1 MPVVRV
7 LVVAGPV
14 GELPA
19 TVTAQVVASAWAGR
33 TADAVVGRPLSAGGT
48 EVLDVVRSARGGDVV
63 ASTVADPFG
72 RPVPAAV
79 LLAGS
84 TAYVEASQAV
94 GPHLVA
100 GEGERAAW
108 WGSSEG
114 VGALLSAALAS
125 GAGRVVVALGPAAVR
140 DGGAGL
146 LGALGLAAPA
156 LRSGLAGLAL
166 LGSGDLDALAGL
178 RARLGG
184 VDLVAACVGDLPLLG
199 PRGVLADVPGVPDVQ
214 GQGSIGRAQ
223 AAGARYVA
231 ELARVVRGVPGTR
244 VALPVLGGA
253 ASPVPTGHTP
263 RSGAGGGI
271 AVAVEALG
279 GRLLPGVEVMA
290 DAVGLA
296 GEVVAAELVVVAVTA
311 LDGDE
316 LHDGVAGVVGRAAR
330 EAGVPVVVLAGRVEA
345 SRREL
350 AAAGVAGAYAAVAE
364 PGPFAPAGAPGAVD
378 ADLLARLA
386 GRVAVTWSPQH

>member
-1 MPVVRV
+1 MRV

-19 TVTAQVVASAWAGR
+19 TVAVQVVASAWAGR
-33 TADAVVGRPLSAGGT
+33 TADTVVERPLSAGGT
-48 EVLDVVRSARGGDVV
+48 DVLDVVRSARGGDVV
-63 ASTVADPFG
+63 AATVADPFG

-100 GEGERAAW
+100 GERERAAW
-108 WGSSEG
+108 SGSSAG

-156 LRSGLAGLAL
+156 LRGGLAGLAL
-166 LGSGDLDALAGL
+166 LGSGDLDALAAL

-199 PRGVLADVPGVPDVQ
+199 PRGVLADVPGLPDVQ
-214 GQGSIGRAQ
+214 GRGSAGGAQ
-223 AAGARYVA
+223 ATGARYVA

-253 ASPVPTGHTP
+253 ASPVPVPTGHTP

-290 DAVGLA
+290 DAVGLP
-296 GEVVAAELVVVAVTA
+296 GEVVAAELVVVAASA

-350 AAAGVAGAYAAVAE
+350 AAAGVAGAYAALPE
-364 PGPFAPAGAPGAVD
+364 PGPFTPARVPSAVD
-378 ADLLARLA
+378 ADLLARLT